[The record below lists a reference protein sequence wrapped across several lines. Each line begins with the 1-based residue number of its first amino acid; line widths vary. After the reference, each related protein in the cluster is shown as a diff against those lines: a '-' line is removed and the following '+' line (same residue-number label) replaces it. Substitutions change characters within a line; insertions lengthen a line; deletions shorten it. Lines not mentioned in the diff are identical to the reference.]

1 MPFLGPNL
9 MAISEIYGFCPQL
22 LKDIC
27 FRLRLAMRF
36 IHRQGVCHGDFR
48 PDNIVF
54 QLVPGVEKWTDSEV
68 YANLGEPEL
77 VQVIKRTGGEFDAGV
92 PEHLVARMNFHLG
105 NGFCS
110 TRIAVVDF
118 GVAYKVHKAPKSSG
132 IPLAYAPPEDIFI
145 TKQMDFASDIWSLAC
160 TIAEIRTSEPPFGRE
175 DDVVSHVRE
184 MERELG
190 PLPQIYRTSY
200 VEDFEGEFA
209 NDADDDSLP
218 ATISTK
224 QLKMDNDSN
233 LAYFGVANLLMAKV
247 AVFPVITSIAAETQ
261 AKLDAHNHRAT
272 EVLPPYSEDD
282 VIDDWG

>member
-1 MPFLGPNL
+1 MPRCTP
-9 MAISEIYGFCPQL
+9 I
-22 LKDIC
+22 
-27 FRLRLAMRF
+27 LASQNWF
-36 IHRQGVCHGDFR
+36 
-48 PDNIVF
+48 
-54 QLVPGVEKWTDSEV
+54 
-68 YANLGEPEL
+68 
-77 VQVIKRTGGEFDAGV
+77 
-92 PEHLVARMNFHLG
+92 
-105 NGFCS
+105 
-110 TRIAVVDF
+110 
-118 GVAYKVHKAPKSSG
+118 KSSG

-184 MERELG
+184 MEREFG

-224 QLKMDNDSN
+224 QLKVNNDSN

-282 VIDDWG
+282 VIDDWGRCLKGPLGKKDGEALFEFLTGILKWLPEDRPSIEQVIRHKWFEGRIRSLGEITSAQNMA